1 MKIRYSPLALTLL
14 VASVAA
20 FAQQP
25 ASTPEQTPPAVTA
38 PATQPIMPQPATTPA
53 SQPKTATSAA
63 APSSNPSSA
72 EKQPDRADAYYHFQL
87 GHMYEEMV
95 AVTGRSEYA
104 TKAVDEYKAAVQA
117 DPKSS
122 YLASALAEL
131 YARTGDIREAI
142 VEAQDV
148 ISRDPDNL
156 DARRLLGRI
165 YLRSIGDLQGGTQ
178 NDTETILHLAIDQYE
193 QIVRLDPASLEDHLL
208 LGRLY
213 RLNNETAK
221 AEAEF
226 RTSVKLQ
233 PSSEDAVTT
242 LALLYNEEG
251 DSNRALTILQS
262 VPDAD
267 RTPRID
273 SVLGYTY
280 EQKKDYKSAIQ
291 AYRKAVDLDKDNL
304 DAVRG
309 LAQNLLNDNQSD
321 AALEQYKLIADADPQ
336 DAQTLLHIS
345 EIYRRD
351 GQFEKA
357 LEVLNKAQSIA
368 EDSMEIGYNR
378 AVIQEALGKYDE
390 AAKELEEMLT
400 HTEKSNGVYSASERS
415 NRAIFL
421 ERLASVYR
429 DQNKTQLAVDTFR
442 KMIDLGDDSATR
454 AYQQTI
460 ETYRDAKNWP
470 AATATAK
477 EAVQKLPNDRGLHMV
492 LAGQEADNG
501 DSDAAIARVT
511 AMLDGKPADDREV
524 WITLAQMNSRLR
536 RYPEAEKAL
545 AKALEL
551 SAKQED
557 KDYVNFIA
565 GSVYERQKKYDEAE
579 SYFRKVIASDPKNA
593 TALNYLGYML
603 ADRGTRLDEALSLIR
618 RAVALDPQNGA
629 YLDSLGWVH
638 YKMGKY
644 DLAETVLRKA
654 VDRIDNDPTVH
665 EHLGDVY
672 QKTNRL
678 KLAVTQWERSLQEWK
693 KTIPAE
699 VETADV
705 AKVQKKLDGAKVR
718 LARQEESASK

>member
-1 MKIRYSPLALTLL
+1 
-14 VASVAA
+14 
-20 FAQQP
+20 
-25 ASTPEQTPPAVTA
+25 
-38 PATQPIMPQPATTPA
+38 
-53 SQPKTATSAA
+53 
-63 APSSNPSSA
+63 
-72 EKQPDRADAYYHFQL
+72 
-87 GHMYEEMV
+87 MYEEMV
-95 AVTGRSEYA
+95 ASTGRAEFA
-104 TKAVDEYKAAVQA
+104 TKAVEEYKAALQA
-117 DPKSS
+117 DPTSPF
-122 YLASALAEL
+122 LASQLAEL

-142 VEAQDV
+142 AEAQEV
-148 ISRDPDNL
+148 ISSDPDNL

-178 NDTETILHLAIDQYE
+178 NDTEAILHLAIDQYE
-193 QIVRLDPASLEDHLL
+193 HIVHLDPSSVEDRLL

-221 AEAEF
+221 AEDEF
-226 RTSVKLQ
+226 RTAVKLQ

-251 DSNRALTILQS
+251 DSSRALEILQS
-262 VPDAD
+262 VPEAD
-267 RTPRID
+267 RSPRID

-280 EQKKDYKSAIQ
+280 EQKKDYTKAIQ
-291 AYRKAVDLDKDNL
+291 AYRKAVDLDSDNL

-309 LAQNLLNDNQSD
+309 LAQNLLNDNQTD
-321 AALEQYKLIADADPQ
+321 AALEQFKIIAAADPQ
-336 DAQTLLHIS
+336 DVQTLLHIS

-357 LEVLNKAQSIA
+357 LDTLNKAQAIA
-368 EDSMEIGYNR
+368 QDSMEVEYNR
-378 AVIQEALGKYDE
+378 AVIEEALGKYDE
-390 AAKELEEMLT
+390 ASKQLQELLA
-400 HTEKSNGVYSASERS
+400 HSEKANGVYSAAERS

-421 ERLASVYR
+421 ERLGTVYR
-429 DQNKTQLAVDTFR
+429 DQNSTEQAVATFR
-442 KMIDLGDDSATR
+442 KMIALGDDSVAR
-454 AYQQTI
+454 GYQQII

-470 AATATAK
+470 AATAAAR
-477 EAVQKLPNDRGLHMV
+477 EAVEKAPKDRGLQMV

-501 DSDAAIARVT
+501 QADEAIARVK
-511 AMLDGKPADDREV
+511 AMLTGSPSDDREV
-524 WITLAQMNSRLR
+524 WITLAQMYSRLR
-536 RYPEAEKAL
+536 RYPDAEKAM

-551 SAKQED
+551 STKQDE
-557 KDYVNFIA
+557 KDYANFIA
-565 GSVYERQKKYDEAE
+565 GSIYERQKKYDEAE

-603 ADRGTRLDEALSLIR
+603 ADRGTRLDESLSLIR

-638 YKMGKY
+638 FKMGKY
-644 DLAETVLRKA
+644 DLAEAALHKA
-654 VDRIDNDPTVH
+654 VERMDNDPTVH

-699 VETADV
+699 VDASDV

-718 LARQEESASK
+718 LAKQEEDTAK

>member
-1 MKIRYSPLALTLL
+1 M
-14 VASVAA
+14 AA
-20 FAQQP
+20 P
-25 ASTPEQTPPAVTA
+25 AIPAGKNAQTPA
-38 PATQPIMPQPATTPA
+38 PT
-53 SQPKTATSAA
+53 AA
-63 APSSNPSSA
+63 AGLATPSATPKEPNRA
-72 EKQPDRADAYYHFQL
+72 EAYYHFQL
-87 GHMYEEMV
+87 GHIYEEMV
-95 AVTGRSEYA
+95 AVTGRAEYA
-104 TKAVDEYKAAVQA
+104 SKAVDEYKSALEA
-117 DPKSS
+117 DPSS
-122 YLASALAEL
+122 AYLASALAEL
-131 YARTGDIREAI
+131 YARTGDIRQAVI
-142 VEAQDV
+142 QAQDV
-148 ISRDPDNL
+148 LTRDPNNL

-165 YLRSIGDLQGGTQ
+165 YLRSIGDLQGGTAA
-178 NDTETILHLAIDQYE
+178 DTEAVLHLAIEQYE
-193 QIVRLDPASLEDHLL
+193 QIVRLDPASIEDHLL

-213 RLNNETAK
+213 RLNSETAK

-251 DSNRALTILQS
+251 DSNRALEILQS
-262 VPDAD
+262 VPEID
-267 RTPRID
+267 RSPRID

-280 EQKKDYKSAIQ
+280 EQKKDYKHAID
-291 AYRKAVDLDKDNL
+291 AYTKAVDLDKDNL

-309 LAQNLLNDNQSD
+309 LAQNLLNDNQTD
-321 AALEQYKLIADADPQ
+321 AALEQYQTIAAADPQ

-357 LEVLNKAQSIA
+357 LDTLNKAQSIA
-368 EDSMEIGYNR
+368 QDSMEVEYNR
-378 AVIQEALGKYDE
+378 AVIQESLGKYDE
-390 AAKELEEMLT
+390 ATKELEELLAK
-400 HTEKSNGVYSASERS
+400 TEKNNGVYSAFERN

-421 ERLASVYR
+421 ERLGTVYR

-442 KMIDLGDDSATR
+442 KMIVLGDDAVAR
-454 AYQQTI
+454 GYQQII

-470 AATATAK
+470 AATETAR
-477 EAVQKLPNDRGLHMV
+477 EAVQKLPKDRGLEMV
-492 LAGQEADNG
+492 LAGQEADSG
-501 DSDAAIARVT
+501 ESDAAIARVK
-511 AMLDGKPADDREV
+511 AMLNGTRTDDREV
-524 WITLAQMNSRLR
+524 WVTLAQMYSRLR

-551 SAKQED
+551 STKQEE

-579 SYFRKVIASDPKNA
+579 SYFRKVIATDPKNA
-593 TALNYLGYML
+593 SALNYLGYML

-644 DLAETVLRKA
+644 DLAESALRKA

-678 KLAVTQWERSLQEWK
+678 KLAATQWERSLQEWK

-699 VETADV
+699 VEASDV
-705 AKVQKKLDGAKVR
+705 AKVQKKLDGAKVK
-718 LARQEESASK
+718 LAKQEDK

>member
-1 MKIRYSPLALTLL
+1 MKITDSSLVLALL

-25 ASTPEQTPPAVTA
+25 ASTAQPAPPAASPAGKVSSAA
-38 PATQPIMPQPATTPA
+38 PDSATTA
-53 SQPKTATSAA
+53 ATAAVA
-63 APSSNPSSA
+63 L
-72 EKQPDRADAYYHFQL
+72 KQPDRADAYYHFQL

-95 AVTGRSEYA
+95 AVTGRAEFAS
-104 TKAVDEYKAAVQA
+104 KAVDEYKTALEA
-117 DPKSS
+117 DPSS
-122 YLASALAEL
+122 TYLASALAEL
-131 YARTGDIREAI
+131 YARAGNIREAI
-142 VEAQDV
+142 VEAQEV

-178 NDTETILHLAIDQYE
+178 SDTETILHLAIDQYE
-193 QIVRLDPASLEDHLL
+193 QIVHLDPASIEDHLL

-213 RLNNETAK
+213 RMNNETGK
-221 AEAEF
+221 AETEF

-251 DSNRALTILQS
+251 DSTRALEILNS
-262 VPDAD
+262 VPEVD
-267 RTPRID
+267 RSPRID
-273 SVLGYTY
+273 AVLGYTY
-280 EQKKDYKSAIQ
+280 EQKKDYKHAVD
-291 AYRKAVDLDKDNL
+291 AYSKAVDLDKDNL

-309 LAQNLLNDNQSD
+309 LAQNLLNDNQTE
-321 AALEQYKLIADADPQ
+321 AALEQFKTIAAADPQ
-336 DAQTLLHIS
+336 DAQTLLHMA

-357 LEVLNKAQSIA
+357 LDTLNKAQSITQ
-368 EDSMEIGYNR
+368 DSMEIEYNR
-378 AVIQEALGKYDE
+378 AVVQEALGKYDD
-390 AAKELEEMLT
+390 AVKQLEDLLT
-400 HTEKSNGVYSASERS
+400 RTEKSNGVYTAFERN

-421 ERLASVYR
+421 ERLGTVYR
-429 DQNKTQLAVDTFR
+429 DRNETQLAVDTFR
-442 KMIDLGDDSATR
+442 KLIGLGDDAVAR
-454 AYQQTI
+454 GYQQII
-460 ETYRDAKNWP
+460 ETYRDDKNWP
-470 AATATAK
+470 AATAAAR
-477 EAVQKLPNDRGLHMV
+477 EAVEKLPKDRGLQMV
-492 LAGQEADNG
+492 LAGQEADTG
-501 DSDAAIARVT
+501 ESDAAVARVK
-511 AMLDGKPADDREV
+511 AMLSGTTEQDREV
-524 WITLAQMNSRLR
+524 WVALAQMYSRLR
-536 RYPEAEKAL
+536 RYPEAEQAI

-551 SAKQED
+551 SKKQEE

-579 SYFRKVIASDPKNA
+579 SYFRKVLNSDPKNA
-593 TALNYLGYML
+593 AALNYLGYML
-603 ADRGTRLDEALSLIR
+603 ADRGTRLEEALSLIR

-638 YKMGKY
+638 FKMGKY
-644 DLAETVLRKA
+644 DLAEAALRKA
-654 VDRIDNDPTVH
+654 VDRINNDPTVH

-678 KLAVTQWERSLQEWK
+678 KLALTQWERSLQEWK

-699 VETADV
+699 VEAADV

-718 LARQEESASK
+718 LAKQDDSAAK

>member
-1 MKIRYSPLALTLL
+1 MKIPNSSLVLTLL
-14 VASVAA
+14 AASLAA
-20 FAQQP
+20 YAQQP
-25 ASTPEQTPPAVTA
+25 ASTPQLA
-38 PATQPIMPQPATTPA
+38 PAPVPGSAVKSAKAIE
-53 SQPKTATSAA
+53 TATKPSAA
-63 APSSNPSSA
+63 TAL
-72 EKQPDRADAYYHFQL
+72 KQPDRADAYYHFQL

-95 AVTGRSEYA
+95 AVTGRTEFAS
-104 TKAVDEYKAAVQA
+104 KAVEEYKAALQA
-117 DPKSS
+117 DPASP

-142 VEAQDV
+142 LQAQEV
-148 ISRDPDNL
+148 IARDPDNL

-178 NDTETILHLAIDQYE
+178 KDTENILHLALEQYE
-193 QIVRLDPASLEDHLL
+193 QIVRLDPTGIEDHLL

-213 RLNNETAK
+213 RLNNETGK

-251 DSNRALTILQS
+251 DSGRALEILNS
-262 VPDAD
+262 VPEAD
-267 RTPRID
+267 RSPRIE
-273 SVLGYTY
+273 SVMGYTY
-280 EQKKDYKSAIQ
+280 EQKKDYKHAID
-291 AYRKAVDLDKDNL
+291 AYRRAVDSDKDNL

-309 LAQNLLNDNQSD
+309 LAQNLLNDNQTD
-321 AALEQYKLIADADPQ
+321 EALEQFQTIAAADPQ

-357 LEVLNKAQSIA
+357 LDTLTKAQAIA
-368 EDSMEIGYNR
+368 PDSMEVEYNR
-378 AVIQEALGKYDE
+378 AVIQEGLGKYDE
-390 AAKELEEMLT
+390 ASRQLEELLAR
-400 HTEKSNGVYSASERS
+400 TEKPNGVYSTFDRN

-421 ERLASVYR
+421 ERLGTIYR
-429 DQNKTQLAVDTFR
+429 DQNKTQLSVDTFR
-442 KMIDLGDDSATR
+442 KMIALGDDTVAR
-454 AYQQTI
+454 GYQQII

-470 AATATAK
+470 AATATAR
-477 EAVQKLPNDRGLHMV
+477 EAVGKLPKDRSLQMV
-492 LAGQEADNG
+492 LAGQEADSG
-501 DSDAAIARVT
+501 EADAAIARVR
-511 AMLDGKPADDREV
+511 AMLTGNPAEDREV
-524 WITLAQMNSRLR
+524 WIALAQMNSRLR

-551 SAKQED
+551 SPKQED

-579 SYFRKVIASDPKNA
+579 SYFRKVLATDPKNA

-629 YLDSLGWVH
+629 YLDSLGWAH
-638 YKMGKY
+638 FKMGKY
-644 DLAETVLRKA
+644 DLAESALRRA

-699 VETADV
+699 VEASDV
-705 AKVQKKLDGAKVR
+705 AKVQRKLDGAKVK

>member
-1 MKIRYSPLALTLL
+1 MKIRNSPLVLALLI
-14 VASVAA
+14 ASAAA
-20 FAQQP
+20 FAQ
-25 ASTPEQTPPAVTA
+25 PPADTSPQSLP
-38 PATQPIMPQPATTPA
+38 PAAAGLAAQPPVATNTTNATT
-53 SQPKTATSAA
+53 
-63 APSSNPSSA
+63 
-72 EKQPDRADAYYHFQL
+72 QPDRADAYYHFEL

-95 AVTGRSEYA
+95 AGTGRAEFA
-104 TKAVDEYKAAVQA
+104 TKAVEEYKAALQA
-117 DPKSS
+117 DPTSS
-122 YLASALAEL
+122 YLASELAEL

-142 VEAQDV
+142 AEAQNV
-148 ISRDPDNL
+148 ISNDPDNL

-178 NDTETILHLAIDQYE
+178 NDTEAILHLAIEQYE
-193 QIVRLDPASLEDHLL
+193 HIVHLDPSSIEDHLL

-221 AEAEF
+221 AEEEF
-226 RTSVKLQ
+226 RTAVKLQ

-251 DSNRALTILQS
+251 DPVRALEILQS
-262 VPDAD
+262 VPEVD
-267 RTPRID
+267 RSPRID

-280 EQKKDYKSAIQ
+280 EQKKDYTKAIE
-291 AYRKAVDLDKDNL
+291 AYRKAVDLDRDNL

-309 LAQNLLNDNQSD
+309 LAQNLLNDNQTD
-321 AALEQYKLIADADPQ
+321 AALEQYKAIAAADPQ
-336 DAQTLLHIS
+336 DVQTLLHIS

-357 LEVLNKAQSIA
+357 LDTLNKAQAIA
-368 EDSMEIGYNR
+368 QDSMEVEYNR
-378 AVIQEALGKYDE
+378 AVIEEALGKYDD
-390 AAKELEEMLT
+390 ASKQLQELLERS
-400 HTEKSNGVYSASERS
+400 EKPNGVYSAAERS

-421 ERLASVYR
+421 ERLGTVYR
-429 DQNKTQLAVDTFR
+429 DQNNTEQAVATFR
-442 KMIDLGDDSATR
+442 KMIALGDDSLVR
-454 AYQQTI
+454 GYQQII

-470 AATATAK
+470 AATAAAR
-477 EAVQKLPNDRGLHMV
+477 EAVQKAPKDRGLQMV

-501 DSDAAIARVT
+501 QADEAIARVK
-511 AMLDGKPADDREV
+511 AMLNGKPSEDREV
-524 WITLAQMNSRLR
+524 WITLAQMYSRLR
-536 RYPEAEKAL
+536 RYPDAEKAL

-551 SAKQED
+551 STKPEE
-557 KDYVNFIA
+557 KDYANFIA
-565 GSVYERQKKYDEAE
+565 GSIYEHQKKYDEAE

-603 ADRGTRLDEALSLIR
+603 ADRGTRLDESLTLIR

-638 YKMGKY
+638 FKMGKY
-644 DLAETVLRKA
+644 DLAEAALHKA
-654 VDRIDNDPTVH
+654 VERMDSDPTVH

-699 VETADV
+699 VDASDV
-705 AKVQKKLDGAKVR
+705 AKVQKKLDGAKVK
-718 LARQEESASK
+718 LAKQEEDTSK

>member
-1 MKIRYSPLALTLL
+1 MKIFRSSLLPALLG
-14 VASVAA
+14 ASLAA

-25 ASTPEQTPPAVTA
+25 ASAPQQIQPAAPAVKTA
-38 PATQPIMPQPATTPA
+38 QPAAKSTAGPATPGSPA
-53 SQPKTATSAA
+53 SAST
-63 APSSNPSSA
+63 
-72 EKQPDRADAYYHFQL
+72 KQPDRSDAYYHFQL

-95 AVTGRSEYA
+95 AVTGRAEFAS
-104 TKAVDEYKAAVQA
+104 KAVDEYKAALQA
-117 DPKSS
+117 DPSS
-122 YLASALAEL
+122 PYLASALAEL
-131 YARTGDIREAI
+131 YARTGNIREAV
-142 VEAQDV
+142 VEAQEV
-148 ISRDPDNL
+148 IDRDPDNL

-178 NDTETILHLAIDQYE
+178 SDTENILHLAIEQYE
-193 QIVRLDPASLEDHLL
+193 QIVRLDPTSIEDHLL

-213 RLNNETAK
+213 RLNNETGK

-251 DSNRALTILQS
+251 DTNRALEILQS
-262 VPDAD
+262 VPESD
-267 RTPRID
+267 RSPRID

-280 EQKKDYKSAIQ
+280 EQKKDYKRAID
-291 AYRKAVDLDKDNL
+291 AYRKAVTLDKDNL

-309 LAQNLLNDNQSD
+309 LAQNLLNDNQTE
-321 AALEQYKLIADADPQ
+321 AALEQYKSIAEADPQ

-357 LEVLNKAQSIA
+357 LETLNKAQSIA
-368 EDSMEIGYNR
+368 PDSMEVEYNR
-378 AVIQEALGKYDE
+378 AVIQESLGKYDE
-390 AAKELEEMLT
+390 ATKQLEELLARSA
-400 HTEKSNGVYSASERS
+400 KPSGAYSASERN

-421 ERLASVYR
+421 ERLGTIYR
-429 DQNKTQLAVDTFR
+429 DQNNTQQSVDTFR
-442 KMIDLGDDSATR
+442 KMTELGDDSVAR
-454 AYQQTI
+454 GYQQII
-460 ETYRDAKNWP
+460 ESYRDAKNWP
-470 AATATAK
+470 AATAAAR
-477 EAVQKLPNDRGLHMV
+477 EAVAKLPNDRSLQMV

-501 DSDAAIARVT
+501 ESDAAIARVK
-511 AMLDGKPADDREV
+511 AMLKGNSSDDREV
-524 WITLAQMNSRLR
+524 WIALAQMNSRLR
-536 RYPEAEKAL
+536 RYPEAEKSL
-545 AKALEL
+545 AKASEL
-551 SAKQED
+551 STKQEE

-579 SYFRKVIASDPKNA
+579 SYFRKVLANDPKNA
-593 TALNYLGYML
+593 AALNYLGYML

-644 DLAETVLRKA
+644 DQAESALRKA
-654 VDRIDNDPTVH
+654 IDRIDNDPTVH

-678 KLAVTQWERSLQEWK
+678 KLAATQWERSLQEWK
-693 KTIPAE
+693 RTVSAE
-699 VETADV
+699 VEPADV
-705 AKVQKKLDGAKVR
+705 AKVQKKLDGAKVK
-718 LARQEESASK
+718 LARQDESASK

>member
-1 MKIRYSPLALTLL
+1 MVSLRASKLSVALVNMKILHSSLVFALL
-14 VASVAA
+14 VASTAA
-20 FAQQP
+20 LAQQP
-25 ASTPEQTPPAVTA
+25 ASAPQQTQA
-38 PATQPIMPQPATTPA
+38 PAA
-53 SQPKTATSAA
+53 SALPSVETKT
-63 APSSNPSSA
+63 
-72 EKQPDRADAYYHFQL
+72 PDRADAYYHFQL

-104 TKAVDEYKAAVQA
+104 TKAVDEYKAALAV
-117 DPKSS
+117 DPASA

-131 YARTGDIREAI
+131 YARTGDIREA
-142 VEAQDV
+142 VAEATEV
-148 ISRDPDNL
+148 IARDPDNL
-156 DARRLLGRI
+156 DAHRLLGRI
-165 YLRSIGDLQGGTQ
+165 YLRSIGDLQSGTK
-178 NDTETILHLAIDQYE
+178 DTEAVLHLAIDQYE
-193 QIVRLDPASLEDHLL
+193 QIIRLDPSSIEDHLL

-213 RLNNETAK
+213 RLNSETAK

-251 DSNRALTILQS
+251 DPARALEILNA
-262 VPDAD
+262 VPEVD
-267 RTPRID
+267 RSPRVD

-280 EQKKDYKSAIQ
+280 EQKKDYKHAID

-309 LAQNLLNDNQSD
+309 LAQNLLSDNQMD
-321 AALEQYKLIADADPQ
+321 AALEQFQTISAADPQ

-357 LEVLNKAQSIA
+357 LDVLNKAQSVA
-368 EDSMEIGYNR
+368 PDSMEVEYNR
-378 AVIQEALGKYDE
+378 AVIQESLGKYDE
-390 AAKELEEMLT
+390 AATELGELLT
-400 HTEKSNGVYSASERS
+400 RTEKSNGVYSTFERN

-421 ERLASVYR
+421 ERLGTIYR
-429 DQNKTQLAVDTFR
+429 DENKTQLAVDTFR
-442 KMIDLGDDSATR
+442 KMIDLGEDAVAR
-454 AYQQTI
+454 GYQQII
-460 ETYRDAKNWP
+460 ETDRDAKDWP
-470 AATATAK
+470 AATAVAR
-477 EAVQKLPNDRGLHMV
+477 EAVEKLPKDRGLQLV
-492 LAGQEADNG
+492 LAGQEADSG
-501 DSDAAIARVT
+501 EADAAIARVK
-511 AMLDGKPADDREV
+511 AMLKGSNPAEDREI
-524 WITLAQMNSRLR
+524 WIALAQMNSRLR
-536 RYPEAEKAL
+536 RYPDAEKAL
-545 AKALEL
+545 DKALEL
-551 SAKQED
+551 STKQED

-565 GSVYERQKKYDEAE
+565 GSIYERQKKYDEAE
-579 SYFRKVIASDPKNA
+579 GYFRKVLASDPKNA

-638 YKMGKY
+638 FKMGKY
-644 DLAETVLRKA
+644 DLAETALRRA

-693 KTIPAE
+693 KTVPAE
-699 VETADV
+699 VEAADV
-705 AKVQKKLDGAKVR
+705 AKVQKKLDGAKVK
-718 LARQEESASK
+718 LAKQEESAAK

>member
-1 MKIRYSPLALTLL
+1 MKIPSSSLVLTLL
-14 VASVAA
+14 VATAAA

-25 ASTPEQTPPAVTA
+25 ASSVPQQSPPTAA
-38 PATQPIMPQPATTPA
+38 PAGKHVQPVAKP
-53 SQPKTATSAA
+53 TATSVDA
-63 APSSNPSSA
+63 SA
-72 EKQPDRADAYYHFQL
+72 IPDRSDAYYHFQL

-95 AVTGRSEYA
+95 AVTGRAEFAS
-104 TKAVDEYKAAVQA
+104 KAVDEYKAALQA
-117 DPKSS
+117 DPTSP

-131 YARTGDIREAI
+131 YARTGNIREAV

-148 ISRDPDNL
+148 ITRDPDNL

-178 NDTETILHLAIDQYE
+178 SDTETILHLAIEQYE
-193 QIVRLDPASLEDHLL
+193 QIVRLDPVSIEDHLL

-221 AEAEF
+221 AETEF

-242 LALLYNEEG
+242 LALLYNEEN
-251 DSNRALTILQS
+251 DPTRALEILQS
-262 VPDAD
+262 VPESD
-267 RTPRID
+267 RSPRIE

-280 EQKKDYKSAIQ
+280 EQKKDYKHSID

-309 LAQNLLNDNQSD
+309 LAENLLNDNQTE
-321 AALEQYKLIADADPQ
+321 AALEQYKTIAAADPQ

-357 LEVLNKAQSIA
+357 LDTLNKAQSIA
-368 EDSMEIGYNR
+368 QDSMEIEYNR

-390 AAKELEEMLT
+390 ASKQLEELLT
-400 HTEKSNGVYSASERS
+400 RTEKSDGVYSASERT

-421 ERLASVYR
+421 ERLGTVYR
-429 DQNKTQLAVDTFR
+429 DQNKTQPSVDTFR
-442 KMIDLGDDSATR
+442 KMIALGDDSVAR
-454 AYQQTI
+454 GYQQII
-460 ETYRDAKNWP
+460 ETYRDAKDWP
-470 AATATAK
+470 AATATAR
-477 EAVQKLPNDRGLHMV
+477 EAVEKLPKDRGLQMI

-501 DSDAAIARVT
+501 DADAAVARVK
-511 AMLDGKPADDREV
+511 AMLKGNSLEDREV
-524 WITLAQMNSRLR
+524 WIALAQMNSRLR
-536 RYPEAEKAL
+536 RYPDAEKAL
-545 AKALEL
+545 EKALEL
-551 SAKQED
+551 STKQEE

-579 SYFRKVIASDPKNA
+579 SYFKKVLANDPKNA

-603 ADRGTRLDEALSLIR
+603 ADRGTRLEEALSLIR

-644 DLAETVLRKA
+644 DLAESALRKA

-678 KLAVTQWERSLQEWK
+678 KLAATQWERSLQEWK
-693 KTIPAE
+693 KTVPAE
-699 VETADV
+699 VEASDV
-705 AKVQKKLDGAKVR
+705 AKVQKKLDGAKVK
-718 LARQEESASK
+718 LAKQEDSGAR

>member
-1 MKIRYSPLALTLL
+1 MNIRNSPLVIALLM
-14 VASVAA
+14 APFAA
-20 FAQQP
+20 LAQQP
-25 ASTPEQTPPAVTA
+25 ASTPSQ
-38 PATQPIMPQPATTPA
+38 TQP
-53 SQPKTATSAA
+53 ATSAA
-63 APSSNPSSA
+63 GPATQSAASSA
-72 EKQPDRADAYYHFQL
+72 TAAPPRSDRADAYYHFQL
-87 GHMYEEMV
+87 GHMDEEMV
-95 AVTGRSEYA
+95 AGTGRAEFA
-104 TKAVDEYKAAVQA
+104 TKAVEEYKAALQA
-117 DPKSS
+117 DPSSS

-142 VEAQDV
+142 AQAQDV

-178 NDTETILHLAIDQYE
+178 NDTETILHLAIEQYE
-193 QIVRLDPASLEDHLL
+193 HIVHLDPASVEDHLL

-221 AEAEF
+221 AEDEF
-226 RTSVKLQ
+226 HTAVKLQ

-251 DSNRALTILQS
+251 DSNRALEILQS
-262 VPDAD
+262 VPEAD
-267 RTPRID
+267 RSPRID

-280 EQKKDYKSAIQ
+280 EQKKDYTSAIG
-291 AYRKAVDLDKDNL
+291 AYRKAVDLDSDNL

-309 LAQNLLNDNQSD
+309 LAQNLLNDNQTD
-321 AALEQYKLIADADPQ
+321 AALEQFKAIAAADPQ
-336 DAQTLLHIS
+336 DVQTLLHIS

-357 LEVLNKAQSIA
+357 LETLNKAQAIA
-368 EDSMEIGYNR
+368 QDSMEVEYNR
-378 AVIQEALGKYDE
+378 AVIEESLGKYDE
-390 AAKELEEMLT
+390 ASHQLQELLER
-400 HTEKSNGVYSASERS
+400 TEKSNGVYSAAERS

-421 ERLASVYR
+421 ERLGTLYR
-429 DQNKTQLAVDTFR
+429 DQNNTEQAVATFR
-442 KMIDLGDDSATR
+442 KMIALGDESVAHG
-454 AYQQTI
+454 YQQII

-470 AATATAK
+470 AATAAAH
-477 EAVQKLPNDRGLHMV
+477 EAVEKLPNDRSLQMV
-492 LAGQEADNG
+492 LAGQEADSG
-501 DSDAAIARVT
+501 EADAAIARVK
-511 AMLDGKPADDREV
+511 AMLKGTPADDREV
-524 WITLAQMNSRLR
+524 WITLAQMYSRLR
-536 RYPEAEKAL
+536 RYPDAEKAL

-551 SAKQED
+551 STKQDE
-557 KDYVNFIA
+557 KDYANFIA
-565 GSVYERQKKYDEAE
+565 GSIYERQKKYDEAE
-579 SYFRKVIASDPKNA
+579 GYFRKVIASDSKNA

-603 ADRGTRLDEALSLIR
+603 ADRGTRLDESLSLIR

-638 YKMGKY
+638 FKMGKY
-644 DLAETVLRKA
+644 DLAEAALRKA
-654 VDRIDNDPTVH
+654 VERIDNDPTVH

-699 VETADV
+699 YEASDV
-705 AKVQKKLDGAKVR
+705 AKVQKKLDGAKVK
-718 LARQEESASK
+718 LARQEESAAK